1 MSIAAIQTDRTLSV
15 DTFYRV
21 IVETD
26 PDVDFFTRNLK
37 TMEITILMGTADLK
51 TMEAMLH

>member
-1 MSIAAIQTDRTLSV
+1 MSIVAIQTDRTLSV

-26 PDVDFFTRNLK
+26 PDVDFFTRNPK
-37 TMEITILMGTADLK
+37 TMGIATQMGTADLK
-51 TMEAMLH
+51 TMETMLH

>member
-1 MSIAAIQTDRTLSV
+1 MSIVAIQTDRTLSV

-51 TMEAMLH
+51 TMEAMLR

>member
-51 TMEAMLH
+51 TMEAMLR

>member
-26 PDVDFFTRNLK
+26 PDVDFFTRNPK
-37 TMEITILMGTADLK
+37 TMGIATQMGTADLK
-51 TMEAMLH
+51 TMEAMLR